1 MIETFFKVENEKKS
15 RNLLTMI
22 EKFFKVETEIKIKK
36 SVDND

>member
-1 MIETFFKVENEKKS
+1 MIEKFFKVETGKKS

-22 EKFFKVETEIKIKK
+22 EKFFKVETEKKIKK